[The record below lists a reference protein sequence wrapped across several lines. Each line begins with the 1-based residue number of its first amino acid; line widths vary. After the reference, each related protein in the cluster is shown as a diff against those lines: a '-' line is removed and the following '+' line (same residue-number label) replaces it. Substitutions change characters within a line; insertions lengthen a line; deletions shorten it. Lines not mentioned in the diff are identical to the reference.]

1 MPYVV
6 TSPCVHTKDISCMKV
21 CPVNCFFDAG
31 QWLVIHP
38 VECIDCGLCIPECPV
53 NAIFPEDE
61 VSEQEQ
67 AFIRLNKM
75 FFEGGD
81 AAEVDTL
88 MSAAEKA
95 LATVTEPDKRAKI
108 DAFLKN
114 KEIYTQAKEG
124 EALEKLRLTP

>member
-6 TSPCVHTKDISCMKV
+6 TSPCVHTRDISCMKV

-31 QWLVIHP
+31 QLLVIHP

-61 VSEQEQ
+61 VAEQEQ
-67 AFIRLNKM
+67 AFIELNKM

-81 AAEVDTL
+81 PAEVDAL
-88 MSAAEKA
+88 MASAEKA
-95 LATVTEPDKRAKI
+95 LAPVAEADKRAKI

-114 KEIYTQAKEG
+114 RELFTKAKEG
-124 EALEKLRLTP
+124 EELEKLRQTP